1 MSTNNASDAYKGFE
15 FLYVS
20 ECFNACELHRVFFRE
35 LHRVKGVNTPVVR
48 VYNDSFERS
57 NAQCERRKVVKY
69 TVQWVNGADPK

>member
-20 ECFNACELHRVFFRE
+20 ECFNACE